1 MNYFS
6 KLKLKKFIFYFPN
19 LGRILKIIL
28 ELDKKIIKKSY
39 FFIFF
44 SEIRKILKKKIGNLI
59 FKIKI

>member
-39 FFIFF
+39 FF
-44 SEIRKILKKKIGNLI
+44 SEIRKILKKKSGT
-59 FKIKI
+59 